1 MFCMLCAC
9 IFALQRCLWG
19 AALLAKMEQPYSP
32 EGIKP
37 SWDFIPARKLL
48 EQVGYSATTY
58 HSEDRRAWGH
68 EILVIPYPLPKAE
81 DVLCLFIY
89 LFLYREQ
96 IHQYSKNHLLL
107 RYSTFSSFFL
117 QLIQMHKGVSVC
129 VFNGPMASSSSAAGD
144 KCQGLSLTSSA
155 CVSQAF
161 PRAWPFFFL
170 IPLGVGEHPWI
181 FSCSS
186 MDIYSVPLGMVE
198 TCSYSS
204 ELWHIF
210 YQENVMI
217 HIDSGGSPKCWRW

>member
-1 MFCMLCAC
+1 MPQHIILRTDVHGDTRYWLFHILFLKQRMF
-9 IFALQRCLWG
+9 FV
-19 AALLAKMEQPYSP
+19 Y
-32 EGIKP
+32 
-37 SWDFIPARKLL
+37 
-48 EQVGYSATTY
+48 
-58 HSEDRRAWGH
+58 
-68 EILVIPYPLPKAE
+68 
-81 DVLCLFIY
+81 LFIY

-107 RYSTFSSFFL
+107 RYSTFSLFFL
-117 QLIQMHKGVSVC
+117 QLIQTQKGVSVC
-129 VFNGPMASSSSAAGD
+129 VFNGLMASSSPAAGD
-144 KCQGLSLTSSA
+144 KSQGLSLTSSA

-161 PRAWPFFFL
+161 PRVWPFFFL

-186 MDIYSVPLGMVE
+186 MDIYSVPLGIVE